1 MNAAR
6 NAVYQL
12 PANTG
17 HSCGNTSQTISN
29 CSNVGV
35 ARKNQLYRKTRKRTT
50 RKRDERPRASGNPSR
65 MAAPSDA
72 HVSPMARSAPLQYG
86 PEESASQNRWVSK
99 LASTLAASLLH
110 VTRGNLLSGREL
122 LQGAV
127 LLECLD
133 RAAQGGPELLV
144 RRAVVDPEGVG
155 LGEEV
160 RDRELARM
168 LLFLV
173 RTFRVLSEHGIRAS
187 DQQLRDRVGVA
198 RIALEV
204 HLRLPGRLELV
215 VQV

>member
-1 MNAAR
+1 
-6 NAVYQL
+6 
-12 PANTG
+12 
-17 HSCGNTSQTISN
+17 
-29 CSNVGV
+29 
-35 ARKNQLYRKTRKRTT
+35 
-50 RKRDERPRASGNPSR
+50 
-65 MAAPSDA
+65 
-72 HVSPMARSAPLQYG
+72 MARSAPLQYG

-122 LQGAV
+122 LQGSV

-155 LGEEV
+155 LREEV
-160 RDRELARM
+160 RDREFARM
-168 LLFLV
+168 LLLLV

-215 VQV
+215 VQVLEVLLVLGPRLNGDVLSGQVTRGFDARQAAALDAESALRLHVWNRRALSLTIALP